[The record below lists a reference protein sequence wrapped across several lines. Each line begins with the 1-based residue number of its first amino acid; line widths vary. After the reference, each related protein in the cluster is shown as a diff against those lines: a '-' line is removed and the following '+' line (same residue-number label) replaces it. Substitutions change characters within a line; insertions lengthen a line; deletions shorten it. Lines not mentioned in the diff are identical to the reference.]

1 MPGESAL
8 LYSTL
13 GAWIFFTKSC
23 QTLVQVVFI
32 DFPGSLLSER
42 VMIPVT
48 LERESLVKQGLQ
60 YPIVQDSH
68 LYQLFRI
75 FNYYP
80 CSVSLYDVCNQV
92 IRLFVHLET
101 AVEIIHDLYVF
112 SLSPERAA
120 TLVQTE
126 VFKKICR
133 HEFDGVLNRHI
144 QLVDES
150 IGGSL
155 AVDLEHPF
163 GDRIAVGAA
172 FMSEHRMD

>member
-8 LYSTL
+8 RYSTL

-42 VMIPVT
+42 VMISVT
-48 LERESLVKQGLQ
+48 LERKSLVKQGLQ
-60 YPIVQDSH
+60 HPILQDSH
-68 LYQLFRI
+68 LYQQFRI

-92 IRLFVHLET
+92 IRLLVHLET

-120 TLVQTE
+120 TLV
-126 VFKKICR
+126 R
-133 HEFDGVLNRHI
+133 AA
-144 QLVDES
+144 
-150 IGGSL
+150 GGL
-155 AVDLEHPF
+155 QKDQPT
-163 GDRIAVGAA
+163 
-172 FMSEHRMD
+172 

>member
-48 LERESLVKQGLQ
+48 LERESLVKQGFQRSILK
-60 YPIVQDSH
+60 DSH

-80 CSVSLYDVCNQV
+80 CSVSLHDVCNQV
-92 IRLFVHLET
+92 IRLLVHLET

-112 SLSPERAA
+112 SLCLESA
-120 TLVQTE
+120 TAFVQPE
-126 VFKKICR
+126 VFKKIC
-133 HEFDGVLNRHI
+133 
-144 QLVDES
+144 
-150 IGGSL
+150 
-155 AVDLEHPF
+155 
-163 GDRIAVGAA
+163 
-172 FMSEHRMD
+172 

>member
-1 MPGESAL
+1 MSGESAL

-32 DFPGSLLSER
+32 DFPDSLLFER

-60 YPIVQDSH
+60 RSILKDSH

-92 IRLFVHLET
+92 IRLLVHLET

-112 SLSPERAA
+112 SLCLERAT
-120 TLVQTE
+120 TLVQPE
-126 VFKKICR
+126 VFEKICR
-133 HEFDGVLNRHI
+133 HEFDGVVNRHI
-144 QLVDES
+144 QLVDET